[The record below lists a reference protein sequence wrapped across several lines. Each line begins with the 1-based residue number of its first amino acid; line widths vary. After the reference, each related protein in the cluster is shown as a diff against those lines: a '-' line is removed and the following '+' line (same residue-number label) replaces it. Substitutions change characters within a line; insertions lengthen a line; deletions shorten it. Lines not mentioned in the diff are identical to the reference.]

1 MRVLFDFVSALDS
14 AVQIRSRSLEI
25 ETQQEAKRY
34 FDDHFGGG
42 KPVAV
47 KVTYKGKPFDIWV
60 SFGSSHSFTS
70 GGNGDKNR
78 VFDVVRAKLM
88 DKIWDVLCRPDVI
101 TWSQTSNPQNKV
113 FDGEIQA
120 IESRRYGRVV
130 LVPKPSAQEAK
141 EMRCTNYEFAS
152 WHLPSDS
159 QLTASR
165 STRDKTDPYKVK
177 KGHK

>member
-1 MRVLFDFVSALDS
+1 
-14 AVQIRSRSLEI
+14 
-25 ETQQEAKRY
+25 
-34 FDDHFGGG
+34 
-42 KPVAV
+42 
-47 KVTYKGKPFDIWV
+47 
-60 SFGSSHSFTS
+60 
-70 GGNGDKNR
+70 
-78 VFDVVRAKLM
+78 
-88 DKIWDVLCRPDVI
+88 VI

-130 LVPKPSAQEAK
+130 LVTKPSAQEAK